1 MNYITCTKS
10 NQMIALFFFYKM
22 VDLLEKIGKFS
33 ELEDEYFE
41 SLNWDANT
49 SVKSIYFFDA
59 WPAKEEGNIEQ
70 N

>member
-33 ELEDEYFE
+33 EIEDEYFA
-41 SLNWDANT
+41 SLKWSANT
-49 SVKSIYFFDA
+49 SVKSIYFF
-59 WPAKEEGNIEQ
+59 
-70 N
+70 

>member
-1 MNYITCTKS
+1 
-10 NQMIALFFFYKM
+10 MIALFFFYKM

-33 ELEDEYFE
+33 LKCVP
-41 SLNWDANT
+41 LLAANT
-49 SVKSIYFFDA
+49 SVKSIYFFDP

>member
-22 VDLLEKIGKFS
+22 VALLEKIGKFS
-33 ELEDEYFE
+33 LKCVP
-41 SLNWDANT
+41 LLAANT
-49 SVKSIYFFDA
+49 SVKSIYFFDP